1 MRRNVLIFHSGALGD
16 FILTWPLAVAL
27 SRLLPQS
34 RIFYV
39 THGQKGKLAEKV
51 LGVESAD
58 IESGWHHLFA
68 ESAQLPDPATR
79 LLAGAQWVFSFVAAE
94 GSAWTRNIARLAPEA
109 RLVCLSQS
117 PPGGYVGH
125 LTDYLVEQLHPWTV
139 WEQGV
144 SQILRSIAQRG
155 VAPRR
160 NVSAETR
167 SVTVIH
173 PGSGSPHKC
182 WPPDS
187 FLELARRLDGARGDG
202 PRLRVIIGE
211 VEREQWPAARID
223 AFNAMAE
230 LRQPENLVE
239 LFDAYAGA
247 ARFIGNDSGP
257 GHLAAITG
265 IPTLSLFGPTD
276 PARWRPLGPAVT
288 VLRRNPLGE
297 LGIDEVVREMEDV
310 KT

>member
-27 SRLLPQS
+27 GRLLPQS
-34 RIFYV
+34 RIFYI

-58 IESGWHHLFA
+58 IESGWHRLFA
-68 ESAQLPDPATR
+68 ASAQVPDSAGR
-79 LLAGAQWVFSFVAAE
+79 LLSGAQWIFSFVAAE
-94 GSAWTRNIARLAPEA
+94 GSAWAGNIARLAPDA

-117 PPGGYVGH
+117 PPGGYLGH
-125 LTDYLVEQLHPWTV
+125 LTDYVVEQLHPWTA

-155 VAPRR
+155 IAPRR
-160 NVSAETR
+160 SGSAATPGGL
-167 SVTVIH
+167 TVIH

-187 FLELARRLDGARGDG
+187 FLELTRRIDAARGDA
-202 PRLRVIIGE
+202 PRPRVIIGE
-211 VEREQWPAARID
+211 VELERWPAARID
-223 AFNAMAE
+223 AFNAVAE
-230 LRQPENLVE
+230 LRRPQDLIE
-239 LFDAYAGA
+239 LFNACAGA

-288 VLRRNPLGE
+288 VLRRNPLEE
-297 LGIDEVVREMEDV
+297 LGVDEVLGEM
-310 KT
+310 

>member
-16 FILTWPLAVAL
+16 FILTWPLAMTL
-27 SRLLPQS
+27 GRLLPQS
-34 RIFYV
+34 RIFYI

-51 LGVESAD
+51 LAVESAD

-68 ESAQLPDPATR
+68 ESLPLPDPAAR

-94 GSAWTRNIARLAPEA
+94 GSTWARSIARLAPQA

-117 PPGGYVGH
+117 PPGGYGGH
-125 LTDYLVEQLHPWTV
+125 LTDYLVEQLHPWTA

-144 SQILRSIAQRG
+144 LQILRSIAQRG

-160 NVSAETR
+160 NPSAEAGGL
-167 SVTVIH
+167 TVIH

-182 WPPDS
+182 WPTES
-187 FLELARRLDGARGDG
+187 FLELTRRLDAARGAG
-202 PRLRVIIGE
+202 PRPRVIIGE
-211 VEREQWPAARID
+211 VEMERWTAARID
-223 AFNAMAE
+223 AFNAVAE
-230 LRQPENLVE
+230 LRRPQTLVE
-239 LFDAYAGA
+239 LFEAYAGA

-288 VLRRNPLGE
+288 VLRRNPLRE
-297 LGIDEVVREMEDV
+297 LGIDEVIRDACGHG
-310 KT
+310 T